1 MVRAS
6 FQVVAGGSEG
16 LFEALQTVPQQGA
29 HAGASQARG
38 NAQTRRADVP
48 LQTSVLPG

>member
-6 FQVVAGGSEG
+6 FQVVAGGSES

-29 HAGASQARG
+29 HAGATQARG
-38 NAQTRRADVP
+38 NAQTRRAYAP
-48 LQTSVLPG
+48 LQAAVLQ